1 MTHQNKPKILIV
13 RSGKALLPETHA
25 YEQYLSAKGF
35 KVEVGSDQE
44 LDGSFDIMVRF
55 MGLDPALVARKRSKS
70 LKVVH
75 EYVSLSS
82 PPVARFKDFLKLHI
96 NSKPAGRIFLN
107 VQVKQRMP
115 FSDNIPSM
123 FREMGVDRMFY
134 QKPTANPDFDIV
146 YAGADRIGLRQ
157 VINQLAGLG
166 MKILL
171 IGEFPAG
178 FSEHAADKSLVH
190 FAGKVPYLQVPSLYA
205 NCRLGLNF
213 TPDIYP
219 YRIQTSTKTL
229 EYCAAGLGVISNRYL
244 WVENFSNT
252 RNGRFLWLENI
263 ESKNDIDQFGFIIP
277 SVSDLE
283 WNQLLDRAGL
293 DSFLLSLLKQVNH

>member
-1 MTHQNKPKILIV
+1 MTHQINPKILIV
-13 RSGKALLPETHA
+13 RSAKALLPETHA
-25 YEQYLSAKGF
+25 YEQYLSEKGL
-35 KVEVGSDQE
+35 KVVVGSDQE

-55 MGLDPALVARKRSKS
+55 MGLDTALVARKRSKN
-70 LKVVH
+70 LIVVH

-107 VQVKQRMP
+107 EQVKQCMP
-115 FSDNIPSM
+115 FSDDVPCM
-123 FREMGVDRMFY
+123 FRDMGIDRMFY
-134 QKPTANPDFDIV
+134 QKPSATPEFDIV
-146 YAGADRIGLRQ
+146 YAGADRTGLRQ

-178 FSEHAADKSLVH
+178 FSEQAIDKSLVH
-190 FAGKVPYLQVPSLYA
+190 FAGKVPYRQVPSLYA

-219 YRIQTSTKTL
+219 YRFQTSTKTL
-229 EYCAAGLGVISNRYL
+229 EYCAAGLGVISNRYP
-244 WVENFSNT
+244 WVENFANT

-263 ESKNDIDQFGFIIP
+263 EFKNDIDQFGFIIP
-277 SVSDLE
+277 GVSDLE

-293 DSFLLSLLKQVNH
+293 GSFLLSLLK